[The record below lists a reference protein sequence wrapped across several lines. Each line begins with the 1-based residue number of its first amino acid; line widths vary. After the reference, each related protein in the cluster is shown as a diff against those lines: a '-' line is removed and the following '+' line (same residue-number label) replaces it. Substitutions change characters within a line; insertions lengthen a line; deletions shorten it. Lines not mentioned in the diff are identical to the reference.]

1 MQTIT
6 IIHGVLVLFVV
17 GADLVIGH
25 HHAAAHFGA
34 HDALTQHIGLH
45 GLAQLVHAHAL
56 LFQLGFELG
65 AVHAAHL
72 HHLGQFL
79 IDLAVGGRDAQALG
93 FLLQQDVHDHGIQHL
108 AEDHI
113 DLVGLLGVIGIE
125 TGTPQFRQRGL
136 LQVEHGDDL
145 AVDHRGNFVELG
157 SLGRAGQAKPCHQDQ
172 KGRFFQGKFSRY
184 AHRL

>member
-1 MQTIT
+1 MQTVAV
-6 IIHGVLVLFVV
+6 IHGVLVLFIV
-17 GADLVIGH
+17 GTDLVIGH
-25 HHAAAHFGA
+25 HNAAAHFGP
-34 HDALTQHIGLH
+34 HDALAQHIGLH
-45 GLAQLVHAHAL
+45 ALAQLIHAHAL
-56 LFQLGFELG
+56 LLQLGFELG
-65 AVHAAHL
+65 AVQAAHL

-79 IDLAVGGRDAQALG
+79 IDLAVGDRDAQTLG
-93 FLLQQDVHDHGIQHL
+93 LLFQQDIHDHGIQHL

-113 DLVGLLGVIGIE
+113 DLIGLLGVIGIE

-157 SLGRAGQAKPCHQDQ
+157 GLGRAGQAEPCHQDQ
-172 KGRFFQGKFSRY
+172 KGIFFQGKFSRY